1 MDNWKFEYF
10 NEKVEKAIL
19 QLPSGLLARYLHLT
33 DLIEEFGPN
42 LGMPHTRSL
51 GEKLFELRLKSKEGI
66 GRAFFCSIV
75 NQRIVILH
83 VYIKK
88 SQKIPEK
95 ELKIARKRLGEVI
108 ENES

>member
-1 MDNWKFEYF
+1 MSNWRIEYF

-19 QLPSGLLARYLHLT
+19 QFPSGLLARYLHLT

-51 GEKLFELRLKSKEGI
+51 GDKLFELRLKSKEGI

-75 NQRIVILH
+75 NHRIVILH
-83 VYIKK
+83 AYIKK

-95 ELKIARKRLGEVI
+95 ELKIARKRLVEVI